1 MRTGVPP
8 DIFVK
13 KKKTDIFRRF
23 SRKLRI
29 EKALQLDFER
39 VVFKE
44 SSKQGASK
52 LSSVMKMNL
61 AIFMDL
67 KKAPNKEHRNY
78 ETQDGIEK
86 VMIEFKESSKQG
98 ASKLYYRKTP
108 KKAI

>member
-1 MRTGVPP
+1 MASAEVRTGVPP

-52 LSSVMKMNL
+52 HI
-61 AIFMDL
+61 IFCGYSHNTHNL
-67 KKAPNKEHRNY
+67 KKAPNKEHRNP
-78 ETQDGIEK
+78 
-86 VMIEFKESSKQG
+86 M
-98 ASKLYYRKTP
+98 
-108 KKAI
+108 

>member
-1 MRTGVPP
+1 MASAEVRTGVPP

-52 LSSVMKMNL
+52 P
-61 AIFMDL
+61 FL
-67 KKAPNKEHRNY
+67 KEKQVKNY
-78 ETQDGIEK
+78 I
-86 VMIEFKESSKQG
+86 
-98 ASKLYYRKTP
+98 Y
-108 KKAI
+108 

>member
-1 MRTGVPP
+1 MASAEVRTGVPP

-52 LSSVMKMNL
+52 PIENL
-61 AIFMDL
+61 
-67 KKAPNKEHRNY
+67 RNPSII
-78 ETQDGIEK
+78 EGI
-86 VMIEFKESSKQG
+86 
-98 ASKLYYRKTP
+98 
-108 KKAI
+108 

>member
-52 LSSVMKMNL
+52 P
-61 AIFMDL
+61 DL
-67 KKAPNKEHRNY
+67 IK
-78 ETQDGIEK
+78 GIADD
-86 VMIEFKESSKQG
+86 IG
-98 ASKLYYRKTP
+98 
-108 KKAI
+108 I

>member
-1 MRTGVPP
+1 MASAEVRTGVPP

-52 LSSVMKMNL
+52 QNL
-61 AIFMDL
+61 L
-67 KKAPNKEHRNY
+67 KKLLIRIIY
-78 ETQDGIEK
+78 I
-86 VMIEFKESSKQG
+86 
-98 ASKLYYRKTP
+98 
-108 KKAI
+108 

>member
-1 MRTGVPP
+1 MASAEVRTGVPP

-52 LSSVMKMNL
+52 LS
-61 AIFMDL
+61 
-67 KKAPNKEHRNY
+67 
-78 ETQDGIEK
+78 
-86 VMIEFKESSKQG
+86 
-98 ASKLYYRKTP
+98 
-108 KKAI
+108 

>member
-1 MRTGVPP
+1 MASAEVRTGVPP

-52 LSSVMKMNL
+52 LEPLELIKLAPL
-61 AIFMDL
+61 AI
-67 KKAPNKEHRNY
+67 
-78 ETQDGIEK
+78 
-86 VMIEFKESSKQG
+86 FKESSKQG
-98 ASKLYYRKTP
+98 ASKP
-108 KKAI
+108 F

>member
-1 MRTGVPP
+1 MASAEVRTGVPP

-52 LSSVMKMNL
+52 LFTFLYLLIFSLFKESSKQGASKQSNDNDSL
-61 AIFMDL
+61 FNFKHL
-67 KKAPNKEHRNY
+67 KKAPNKEHRNM
-78 ETQDGIEK
+78 G
-86 VMIEFKESSKQG
+86 
-98 ASKLYYRKTP
+98 
-108 KKAI
+108 

>member
-1 MRTGVPP
+1 MASAEVRTGVPP

-52 LSSVMKMNL
+52 QKL
-61 AIFMDL
+61 AIACSSL
-67 KKAPNKEHRNY
+67 PS
-78 ETQDGIEK
+78 Q
-86 VMIEFKESSKQG
+86 FKESSKQG
-98 ASKLYYRKTP
+98 ASKLIQFKWRKSHIILP
-108 KKAI
+108 NLKKAPNKEHRN

>member
-1 MRTGVPP
+1 MASAEVRTGVPP

-52 LSSVMKMNL
+52 PFQYISTFKTC
-61 AIFMDL
+61 FHL
-67 KKAPNKEHRNY
+67 KKAPNKEHRN
-78 ETQDGIEK
+78 
-86 VMIEFKESSKQG
+86 
-98 ASKLYYRKTP
+98 KLSDKSFDPRRNF
-108 KKAI
+108 I

>member
-1 MRTGVPP
+1 MASAEVRTGVPP

-52 LSSVMKMNL
+52 LIQFKWRKSHIILPN
-61 AIFMDL
+61 L
-67 KKAPNKEHRNY
+67 KKAPNKEHRN
-78 ETQDGIEK
+78 
-86 VMIEFKESSKQG
+86 
-98 ASKLYYRKTP
+98 
-108 KKAI
+108 

>member
-1 MRTGVPP
+1 MASAEVRTGVPP

-52 LSSVMKMNL
+52 LHHYFKAEDKSLKN
-61 AIFMDL
+61 L
-67 KKAPNKEHRNY
+67 KKAPNKEHRNL
-78 ETQDGIEK
+78 
-86 VMIEFKESSKQG
+86 FSSNG
-98 ASKLYYRKTP
+98 VNHISYFP
-108 KKAI
+108 I

>member
-1 MRTGVPP
+1 MASAEVRTGVPP

-52 LSSVMKMNL
+52 LFTIENLEFSVVKYY
-61 AIFMDL
+61 L
-67 KKAPNKEHRNY
+67 KKAPNKEHRNNGVN
-78 ETQDGIEK
+78 QLN
-86 VMIEFKESSKQG
+86 VLVSLLFKESSKQG
-98 ASKLYYRKTP
+98 ASKQD
-108 KKAI
+108 IF

>member
-1 MRTGVPP
+1 MASAEVRTGVPP

-52 LSSVMKMNL
+52 RRKTFQPWKRLFAS
-61 AIFMDL
+61 
-67 KKAPNKEHRNY
+67 
-78 ETQDGIEK
+78 
-86 VMIEFKESSKQG
+86 FKESSKQG
-98 ASKLYYRKTP
+98 ASKLMFK
-108 KKAI
+108 I

>member
-1 MRTGVPP
+1 MASAEVRTGVPP

-52 LSSVMKMNL
+52 L
-61 AIFMDL
+61 
-67 KKAPNKEHRNY
+67 HRNFY
-78 ETQDGIEK
+78 RGSSFLL
-86 VMIEFKESSKQG
+86 FKESSKQG
-98 ASKLYYRKTP
+98 ASKQ
-108 KKAI
+108 IHIFI